1 MSPSFESFK
10 TAWRA
15 ADYAQALVHVDAVVA
30 EQPLVAALHW
40 YRANC
45 LLRLDRPVEAFAAVN
60 RVLALNPDHAP
71 ALVKQVELSWVE
83 ASDDGYGDDGEDDG
97 EPTPAQITARM
108 QQVEQQRQ
116 RQIAQL
122 RRALAIDPT
131 LADAHFGL
139 SQLLRD
145 RTMHAV
151 LDGGDVEMLLGNDEA
166 DALLERAV
174 ALDPA
179 RVEFRCVRAERHR
192 LRAVQVP
199 DGTAAADCVE
209 TRLGMR
215 YLRTEL
221 EAALAD
227 FTECARLDGGPRHLL
242 QMARV
247 LHELGRYDEAVAQYD
262 RALTLLPADAPQR
275 AHVEDL
281 RRRSQNGGR
290 GELDDAAQML
300 ENVIEPGDRNQQQ
313 DMVATALL
321 GTARALRHGQNLP
334 TAMAAHMPESPD
346 DMLAVNIAE
355 KILDVAF
362 EAPPDL
368 VAADAATFPAYQ
380 RRYAARQRRALA
392 AAGLHHVADAE
403 AAGMTPTL
411 GQRVLLGFHAD
422 ADGATCAATF
432 VLRPKWPGIPGF
444 LLLLLSGKWK
454 KHPMSECVSHFD
466 DGGYL
471 ITQYE
476 SASPFEYG
484 TAVDTERLPRSTSAA
499 ALVRRHRERVA
510 AYRQAHPQA
519 RAFPAGDLAAIDA
532 NWRRGQV
539 IKRNYRR
546 SVGYISDTELRRMLG
561 AHYDRLAARVRQK
574 IDAFAADREAAVEG

>member
-1 MSPSFESFK
+1 MSAQFESFK

-15 ADYAQALVHVDAVVA
+15 ADYAQALTHVDAVIA
-30 EQPLVAALHW
+30 GQPLVAALHW

-71 ALVKQVELSWVE
+71 ALVKQIELSGLE
-83 ASDDGYGDDGEDDG
+83 EPEGDDGEENG

-108 QQVEQQRQ
+108 LQVEQHRQ

-122 RRALAIDPT
+122 RRALEIDPT
-131 LADAHFGL
+131 LADAYFGL

-145 RTMHAV
+145 RTTHAV
-151 LDGGDVEMLLGNDEA
+151 LNGGDAETPLSDDEA
-166 DALLERAV
+166 DGLLEQAIAR
-174 ALDPA
+174 DPA
-179 RVEFRCVRAERHR
+179 RVEFRCARAERRR

-199 DGTAAADCVE
+199 DGTPAADCVQS
-209 TRLGMR
+209 RIGMR
-215 YLRTEL
+215 YLRAEL

-227 FTECARLDGGPRHLL
+227 FTECARLDGGPRYRLH
-242 QMARV
+242 MGRV
-247 LHELGRYDEAVAQYD
+247 LHELDRHDEAVAQYD
-262 RALTLLPADAPQR
+262 RALALLPADAPQR

-290 GELDDAAQML
+290 GELDDVAQL
-300 ENVIEPGDRNQQQ
+300 IESVIAPGDRNQQE
-313 DMVATALL
+313 DLVATALL
-321 GTARALRHGQNLP
+321 GTAHALRGGQDLQ
-334 TAMAAHMPESPD
+334 TAFAAHMPESPD
-346 DMLAVNIAE
+346 DLLAANIAE
-355 KILDVAF
+355 NILNVAF

-368 VAADAATFPAYQ
+368 VPADAATFPAYQ
-380 RRYAARQRRALA
+380 RRHAARQRAAFA

-411 GQRVLLGFHAD
+411 GQRVLLGLHAD

-432 VLRPKWPGIPGF
+432 VLRPKWPGVPGF
-444 LLLLLSGKWK
+444 VMLLLAGKWK
-454 KHPMSECVSHFD
+454 KHPMTECVSHFD
-466 DGGYL
+466 DDGYL

-476 SASPFEYG
+476 SISPFEYG
-484 TAVDTERLPRSTSAA
+484 TAVDIERLPRSTPVA

-519 RAFPAGDLAAIDA
+519 RAFPASDLAAIDA
-532 NWRRGQV
+532 NWRRGQIV
-539 IKRNYRR
+539 KRNYRR
-546 SVGYISDTELRRMLG
+546 SVGYISDAELRRLLG
-561 AHYDRLAARVRQK
+561 GHYERLAQRVRQK
-574 IDAFAADREAAVEG
+574 IGVFAADREAAAED